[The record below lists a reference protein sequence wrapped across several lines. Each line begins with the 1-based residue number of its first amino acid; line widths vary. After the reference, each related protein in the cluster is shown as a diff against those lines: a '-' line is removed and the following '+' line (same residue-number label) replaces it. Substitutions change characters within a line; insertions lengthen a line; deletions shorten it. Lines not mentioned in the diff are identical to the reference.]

1 MYTSLESTVI
11 ASESLYF
18 WAMTTVTEAKAAVVK
33 AAITAIAEA
42 AIATVTDLLLFW
54 LAKRQARRSS
64 RRSTISPTTRT
75 DIVLTH
81 LSVQVYQHIMKNPK
95 CESMSKV
102 TYPRY
107 HDPLP
112 PSSPSSNEAVS
123 VKDDG
128 TLSSQIVVAIEF
140 PAVHTTVYIYRIS
153 KPNNACT
160 SRSPPSRIFLSSDL
174 LSTFFSGR
182 YVAAGTNARLPRLYQ
197 NPLLVFTKALF
208 SSLIEILDPIKEALI

>member
-33 AAITAIAEA
+33 AAITAIAKA

-54 LAKRQARRSS
+54 LAKRQAR
-64 RRSTISPTTRT
+64 I
-75 DIVLTH
+75 LA
-81 LSVQVYQHIMKNPK
+81 QPK

-102 TYPRY
+102 TYPWY

>member
-81 LSVQVYQHIMKNPK
+81 LSVQVYQHIMKNF
-95 CESMSKV
+95 
-102 TYPRY
+102 TFIITT
-107 HDPLP
+107 
-112 PSSPSSNEAVS
+112 SS
-123 VKDDG
+123 
-128 TLSSQIVVAIEF
+128 VVRR
-140 PAVHTTVYIYRIS
+140 VRQQQQ
-153 KPNNACT
+153 KQQQQQQQQ
-160 SRSPPSRIFLSSDL
+160 
-174 LSTFFSGR
+174 G
-182 YVAAGTNARLPRLYQ
+182 
-197 NPLLVFTKALF
+197 
-208 SSLIEILDPIKEALI
+208 